1 MNKRELVGRLMTDLD
16 PRNEYHRNLEA
27 VFRQVDTDLRNFLL
41 MMHHTPEKFSDLI
54 RTETNEVTINKTE
67 VGVSITEHPGKTRP
81 AKILVN
87 TTFAFNG
94 CLTIEVEPVGQLAK
108 PRSGLRYE
116 EGASKFANQ
125 EPKKASDSE
134 PLFTPANDEPQFSLT
149 RSGWADV
156 KAKEIIMTHYFRI
169 VDQYNGFETEEF
181 RPSIGFTDK
190 GFYIVLS

>member
-1 MNKRELVGRLMTDLD
+1 MNKYELVGRLMTDLD
-16 PRNEYHRNLEA
+16 PRNEFHRNIEA
-27 VFRQVDTDLRNFLL
+27 AFNQARSDIQSFLL

-54 RTETNEVTINKTE
+54 RTETSEAIINKTE

-81 AKILVN
+81 AKILVT

-108 PRSGLRYE
+108 PHSGLRYDHNAP
-116 EGASKFANQ
+116 GFTNQ
-125 EPKKASDSE
+125 EPKKAAASE
-134 PLFTPANDEPQFSLT
+134 PVFTPANDEPQFSLT
-149 RSGWADV
+149 HSGWADV
-156 KAKEIIMTHYFRI
+156 KAKEVIMAHYFRI
-169 VDQYNGFETEEF
+169 VDEFNGFHVEEF

>member
-1 MNKRELVGRLMTDLD
+1 MNKRELVSRLMTETD
-16 PRNEYHRNLEA
+16 PRNEYHRNIEA
-27 VFRQVDTDLRNFLL
+27 VFRQVDSDLRNFLM
-41 MMHHTPEKFSDLI
+41 MMHRTPEKFSDLI

-87 TTFAFNG
+87 TTFSFNG
-94 CLTIEVEPVGQLAK
+94 CLTVEVEPVGQLARQ
-108 PRSGLRYE
+108 RSGIRVNYD
-116 EGASKFANQ
+116 APNTTAQ
-125 EPKKASDSE
+125 EPKKASASE
-134 PLFTPANDEPQFSLT
+134 PVFTPANDTPQFSLT

-156 KAKEIIMTHYFRI
+156 KADEIIMARYFSI
-169 VDQYNGFETEEF
+169 VDQYNGFEAEEF

>member
-1 MNKRELVGRLMTDLD
+1 MNKRELVSRLMAETD

-27 VFRQVDTDLRNFLL
+27 VFHQVDTDLRNFLT

-87 TTFAFNG
+87 TTFSFNG
-94 CLTIEVEPVGQLAK
+94 RLIVEVEPAGQLTRQRPGIYVDRVA
-108 PRSGLRYE
+108 PNTT
-116 EGASKFANQ
+116 AQ
-125 EPKKASDSE
+125 EPKKASAPE
-134 PLFTPANDEPQFSLT
+134 PVFTPTNDEPQFSLT
-149 RSGWADV
+149 HSGWADV
-156 KAKEIIMTHYFRI
+156 KAKETIMAMYFRI
-169 VDQYNGFETEEF
+169 VDQYNGFEAEEF

-190 GFYIVLS
+190 GFYLVLS

>member
-1 MNKRELVGRLMTDLD
+1 MNKRELVSRLMTETD

-94 CLTIEVEPVGQLAK
+94 CLTIEVEPAGQLARQ
-108 PRSGLRYE
+108 RSGIYFDRD
-116 EGASKFANQ
+116 APNTTAQ
-125 EPKKASDSE
+125 EPKKASASE
-134 PLFTPANDEPQFSLT
+134 PVFTPANDEPQFSLT

-156 KAKEIIMTHYFRI
+156 KAKEIIMAHYFRI
-169 VDQYNGFETEEF
+169 VDQYNGFEAEEF